1 MIQRLDK
8 KRPMLAGEK
17 GASLVEALIAVAIT
31 AIAVPAFLGAFSTGS
46 LAVGK
51 VDGQVTARN
60 LARSQLEYTKSQAY
74 IVAPAS
80 YDNITPVPVG
90 YSISVEAAA
99 VNGRDENVQKIT
111 VTVQRNG
118 KVLLVMEGFKLH
130 R

>member
-8 KRPMLAGEK
+8 KGSILTGEK

-31 AIAVPAFLGAFSTGS
+31 AIAIGAFLGAFSTGS

-51 VDGQVTARN
+51 VDGQVIAQN

-74 IVAPAS
+74 VVAPAS
-80 YDNITPVPVG
+80 YGNITPVPVG

-99 VNGRDENVQKIT
+99 VNGRDENIQKIT

-118 KVLLVMEGFKLH
+118 KVLQVMEGFKLN

>member
-8 KRPMLAGEK
+8 TRFMLAGEK
-17 GASLVEALIAVAIT
+17 GASLVEAIIAVAIT
-31 AIAVPAFLGAFSTGS
+31 AIAVAGFLSALSTGS

-51 VDGQVTARN
+51 VDGQVTAQN

-80 YDNITPVPVG
+80 YDNISPVPVG
-90 YSISVEAAA
+90 YSISAEAAA
-99 VNGRDENVQKIT
+99 VNGRDENIQKIT
-111 VTVQRNG
+111 VTIQRSG
-118 KVLLVMEGFKLH
+118 KVLQVMEGFKLN

>member
-8 KRPMLAGEK
+8 KRFILAGEK
-17 GASLVEALIAVAIT
+17 GASLVEAIIAVAIT
-31 AIAVPAFLGAFSTGS
+31 AIAVAGFLGALSTGA

-51 VDGQVTARN
+51 VDGQVTAQN

-74 IVAPAS
+74 IAAPAS
-80 YDNITPVPVG
+80 YAKITPVPAG
-90 YSISVEAAA
+90 YSISAEATA
-99 VNGRDENVQKIT
+99 VNGRDDNVQKIT

-118 KVLLVMEGFKLH
+118 KVLQVMEGFKLN